1 MRVTKTMRAV
11 LLGSAAVMLL
21 TGMAPQANAQG
32 AAPAAG
38 QSAANGRMLRPKL
51 ITHVVANLEKTIA
64 FYHDNLDFQVGV
76 APSPLTSSTLLQKV
90 KATAPNATARQA
102 TLIIPGSNLSL
113 QLVEFAGV
121 QGKAFDQHLYDP
133 GVTRFS
139 IQVRDIDKAF
149 ARVKDK
155 VKSVDTVSAGPVF
168 TQRPRNNTRAVM
180 MRDPD
185 GFVFEFVQ
193 GDPQGKT
200 DVPESS
206 NITNARSSLA
216 IENFDTSLVF
226 YRDILGFTFANP
238 PGDVNDAVLALE
250 GTPRGNARSSGGM
263 PPGSN
268 NIWFLWEFR
277 NVERTKRTPAPQDP
291 GASAIS
297 VEVENLPALLARMK
311 AAGITIETP
320 GGQPVAL
327 EGGKK
332 GALVRSPDGMLVE
345 LVE

>member
-1 MRVTKTMRAV
+1 MRKSMQSKAILALVFV
-11 LLGSAAVMLL
+11 AALVGTAMPA
-21 TGMAPQANAQG
+21 MAQA
-32 AAPAAG
+32 AA
-38 QSAANGRMLRPKL
+38 GRMLRPKL
-51 ITHVVANLEKTIA
+51 LIHVVADLEKSVA
-64 FYHDNLDFQVGV
+64 FYRDNLDFQVVSGP
-76 APSPLTSSTLLQKV
+76 AATTSSALLQKA
-90 KATAPNATARQA
+90 KATAAAATARQA
-102 TLIIPGSNLSL
+102 TLHIPGSNLQL
-113 QLVEFAGV
+113 QLIAFAGV
-121 QGKAFDQHLYDP
+121 TGKAFEQRLYDP

-139 IQVRDIDKAF
+139 IQVRDVDKAF

-155 VKSVDTVSAGPVF
+155 VTVDTTSAGPVF

-216 IENFDTSLVF
+216 IESFDKSLAF
-226 YRDILGFTFANP
+226 YRDLLGFTFANP

-250 GTPRGNARSSGGM
+250 GTPRGRARSSGGM

-277 NVERTKRTPAPQDP
+277 EIERTKRMPSVQDP

-297 VEVENLPALLARMK
+297 LDVENVTALVGRIK
-311 AAGITIETP
+311 TAGMTVEWSGP
-320 GGQPVAL
+320 DS
-327 EGGKK
+327 
-332 GALVRSPDGMLVE
+332 ALVRSPDGLLVE
-345 LVE
+345 LLEGKAQ